1 MVTVSLSVV
10 NDGEVS
16 EANSVMLVRVNLV
29 GELEVDAT
37 VRVETWEETGVSLL
51 LHVIISV

>member
-1 MVTVSLSVV
+1 MVTVSLSVM

-16 EANSVMLVRVNLV
+16 EANGAMLVRVNLV

-37 VRVETWEETGVSLL
+37 VRVETCEGTGLSLL
-51 LHVIISV
+51 LLVIISV